1 VHDSRV
7 REILRSDQ
15 RVRVYVHGDAVAESA
30 EAWVVRESGSP
41 PRYYLPFED
50 VRVEALQPHTVATHC
65 PWKGDASY
73 WDVVTDT
80 GRVPVAAWTY
90 RDPLPDGEP
99 LRDLVCFFQERPEI
113 QVEVDGAPAEAPATR
128 WSTTDWVESARA
140 RA

>member
-1 VHDSRV
+1 MHDPDMREINETDQLVRV
-7 REILRSDQ
+7 RAL
-15 RVRVYVHGDAVAESA
+15 GAVIAESA
-30 EAWVVRESGSP
+30 RSKIVREDGSP

-50 VRVEALQPHTVATHC
+50 VHAGVLEPHSAKTHC

-73 WDVVTDT
+73 WDVATDT

-99 LRDLVCFFQERPEI
+99 LRELVCFFQERPEI
-113 QVEVDGAPAEAPATR
+113 QVEVDGTLAEAPATR

-140 RA
+140 